1 MCKGLRISRF
11 SPPPLSE
18 IQNQIML
25 GAVANDGGRD
35 YAQDG
40 SGRKPTFFCIINGL
54 SFVRVGV
61 RTERKHIFTWCV
73 VLSASFHNL

>member
-18 IQNQIML
+18 IQNQIVL
-25 GAVANDGGRD
+25 GAVASDGGRD

-40 SGRKPTFFCIINGL
+40 SGRKPTFFG
-54 SFVRVGV
+54 
-61 RTERKHIFTWCV
+61 TY
-73 VLSASFHNL
+73 